1 MTMMQRRTLLTGSLL
16 GLGLAGCGF
25 ELRRPPVMPFRT
37 ILLTG
42 FNSRSPLADE
52 LRRTLAEVTGVV
64 DTAATAEVVLHA
76 LQDTRERSVV
86 VSTAAGQVREM
97 QLRVRFRFELSTPN
111 ERQLL
116 APVELLQTRDMSYN
130 ETAALAKEQEENQLY
145 RVMQGDIVQQVMRR
159 LAAVHI

>member
-1 MTMMQRRTLLTGSLL
+1 
-16 GLGLAGCGF
+16 
-25 ELRRPPVMPFRT
+25 
-37 ILLTG
+37 
-42 FNSRSPLADE
+42 
-52 LRRTLAEVTGVV
+52 
-64 DTAATAEVVLHA
+64 
-76 LQDTRERSVV
+76 
-86 VSTAAGQVREM
+86 M

-159 LAAVHI
+159 LAAVHV